1 MLARASVPYLVV
13 TGGLTLLAYWGWRQT
28 SVQLFLGVA
37 VLSFALFLFLGYF
50 FRDPNRDIRVDAN
63 LVFSPADGT
72 VRKIHQGPKTQT
84 VEIFLAI
91 WNVHVQRAPVAGKVL
106 SVKATPGL
114 YLMAFDNQ
122 AGKRNTRC
130 ETWFKAARGS
140 VGVTQVAGAIA
151 RKVEC
156 WVKPGDRIGQGEYM
170 GIIHLGSQVR
180 VELPKTVRL
189 LVKPGDR
196 VAGGLTPIARWR

>member
-1 MLARASVPYLVV
+1 MLAKASVPYLVV
-13 TGGLTLLAYWGWRQT
+13 TGGTAVLAYWGWRQT
-28 SVQLFLGVA
+28 SVQLFFGLA
-37 VLSFALFLFLGYF
+37 VLAVALFLCLAYF
-50 FRDPNRDIRVDAN
+50 FRDPVRNLTVDAN
-63 LVFSPADGT
+63 LVISPADGT
-72 VRKIHQGPKTQT
+72 VRKIHATGDTRT
-84 VEIFLAI
+84 IEIFLAV
-91 WNVHVQRAPVAGKVL
+91 WNVHVQRAPVAAKVL

-114 YLMAFDNQ
+114 YLMAFDDQ

-130 ETWFKAARGS
+130 ETWFKCAKGR

-156 WVKPGDRIGQGEYM
+156 WVKRGDTIAQGEHM

-180 VELPKTVRL
+180 VELPKSARL
-189 LVKPGDR
+189 LVKPGDK